1 MVKDMTAGSPTK
13 LILSFSLPLLIGN
26 IFQQL
31 YNMAD
36 AVVVGRFIGTG
47 ALAAVGSTGA
57 ISFLVLGFVIGLT
70 GGFSVVMAQRFGAE
84 DRDGLR
90 QSVAMSFYIGGGMTV
105 LLTAV
110 SVLLTHPLLRFMDT
124 PPDIYRDA
132 HTYILII
139 FAGTGATV
147 FYNLVS
153 GILRALGDSKTP
165 LYFLILS
172 SLINVGLD
180 LLFVITFRMGV
191 AGAAYATVIAQVV
204 SGLLCLVYMLR
215 RYSILRFCLDDW
227 RFRKNWSLLHLKIGL
242 PMAFQFSITAI
253 GVMVLQKA
261 INAFGSTTIA
271 AYTAASKV
279 EMLATQPLQTLGIT
293 MATYCGQNLGAG
305 KISRIRRGVVRSLQ
319 ICAVCCAACAL
330 LVVLG
335 GRFFV
340 GLFLDGDQP
349 AVVDQAQQ
357 YLNTIAV
364 FFIMLGV
371 LFIFRNALQ
380 GMGSTMVPML
390 AGAMELVMRVL
401 VAFLLPPVIG
411 YAAICIASPV
421 AWIGAVIPLTICYF
435 LLMRR
440 LRARYPEDK
449 AASVQAV
456 SQHTD

>member
-1 MVKDMTAGSPTK
+1 MVKDMTTGSPAR

-124 PPDIYRDA
+124 PSDIYQDA
-132 HTYILII
+132 YTYIVII

-180 LLFVITFRMGV
+180 LLFIITFRMGV
-191 AGAAYATVIAQVV
+191 AGASYATVIAQVV

-215 RYSILRFCLDDW
+215 RYPILRFCRDDW
-227 RFRKNWSLLHLKIGL
+227 RFRKEWSLLHLKIGL

-305 KISRIRRGVVRSLQ
+305 KINRIRRGVVRSLQ
-319 ICAVCCAACAL
+319 ICAVCCAVCGL

-340 GLFLDGDQP
+340 GLFLEGNQP

-357 YLNTIAV
+357 YLNTIAL
-364 FFIMLGV
+364 FFIMLGI

-390 AGAMELVMRVL
+390 AGAMELIMRVL
-401 VAFLLPPVIG
+401 VAFLLPPLIG
-411 YAAICIASPV
+411 YTAICIASPV
-421 AWIGAVIPLTICYF
+421 AWIGAVIPLTICYL

-440 LRARYPEDK
+440 LRARYPEN
-449 AASVQAV
+449 APRSNPLASRQA
-456 SQHTD
+456 D

>member
-1 MVKDMTAGSPTK
+1 
-13 LILSFSLPLLIGN
+13 
-26 IFQQL
+26 
-31 YNMAD
+31 
-36 AVVVGRFIGTG
+36 
-47 ALAAVGSTGA
+47 
-57 ISFLVLGFVIGLT
+57 
-70 GGFSVVMAQRFGAE
+70 
-84 DRDGLR
+84 
-90 QSVAMSFYIGGGMTV
+90 
-105 LLTAV
+105 
-110 SVLLTHPLLRFMDT
+110 
-124 PPDIYRDA
+124 
-132 HTYILII
+132 
-139 FAGTGATV
+139 
-147 FYNLVS
+147 
-153 GILRALGDSKTP
+153 
-165 LYFLILS
+165 
-172 SLINVGLD
+172 
-180 LLFVITFRMGV
+180 
-191 AGAAYATVIAQVV
+191 
-204 SGLLCLVYMLR
+204 
-215 RYSILRFCLDDW
+215 
-227 RFRKNWSLLHLKIGL
+227 
-242 PMAFQFSITAI
+242 MAFQFSITAI